1 MKSLLFILLPINDL
15 GDLKFVMGY
24 FDHSLAN
31 PSFRK
36 FSLFAVDK
44 VKSFIFY
51 FMQLQRMFECKFSI
65 LITLLSGSGRNKIKF
80 ILLFLGGRRG
90 GWEGEY
96 VLLKLS

>member
-51 FMQLQRMFECKFSI
+51 FMQLQKMLECKFSI
-65 LITLLSGSGRNKIKF
+65 LITLLSGSGRNKRLSSSYF
-80 ILLFLGGRRG
+80 SWGGRG
-90 GWEGEY
+90 GWEG
-96 VLLKLS
+96 